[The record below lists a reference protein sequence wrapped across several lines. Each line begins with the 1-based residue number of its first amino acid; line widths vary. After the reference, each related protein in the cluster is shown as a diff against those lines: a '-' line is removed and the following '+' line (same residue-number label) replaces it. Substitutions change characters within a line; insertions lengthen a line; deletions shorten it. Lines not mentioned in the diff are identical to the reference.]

1 MIDLFQRNFDTD
13 SKGSV
18 YGDASA
24 AAEAIAD
31 LKSQL
36 EAARQEGFDAGRT
49 IGKQD
54 AQAEFD
60 AAETERLKLEREAI
74 RAQIEALAASDT
86 QLRLDTERDI
96 VELFSGIAERLVPE
110 ILDTY
115 GVDLAVARIRQSVQ
129 QSRTDPV
136 LIVRACP
143 DVIGVLQHE
152 APDWLSN
159 ASRNIKIDLQTDPS
173 MNRGAAQV
181 CWRGGRLNYDIH
193 AASLAM
199 LKGFA
204 KAAEDYEKATQK
216 AG

>member
-13 SKGSV
+13 AKRAV
-18 YGDASA
+18 HGDASA
-24 AAEAIAD
+24 TAEAIAD
-31 LKSQL
+31 LKAQL

-49 IGKQD
+49 IGRQD
-54 AQAEFD
+54 AKAEFD
-60 AAETERLKLEREAI
+60 AAETERLTLERDAI
-74 RAQIEALAASDT
+74 RTQLEALVASDT

-110 ILDTY
+110 LLDTY
-115 GVDLAVARIRQSVQ
+115 GVDLAIARIRQSVQ

-143 DVIGVLQHE
+143 DVISVLENE

-159 ASRNIKIDLQTDPS
+159 ASRNTQIDLQADPS

-181 CWRGGRLNYDIH
+181 RWKGGRLDYDIH

-199 LKGFA
+199 LKGLA